1 MLKMNSIY
9 ILDSAAPEILPDG
22 IDVPTIV
29 YICIG
34 VALLIAITVF
44 VTIKIVNKK
53 NNKKK

>member
-1 MLKMNSIY
+1 MNSIY
-9 ILDSAAPEILPDG
+9 ILDSAVPEILPDG

-34 VALLIAITVF
+34 IALLIGLTVF
-44 VTIKIVNKK
+44 ITIKIINKK

>member
-34 VALLIAITVF
+34 VALLIAIAVF